1 MLARDPLKI
10 TTVYRFGDG
19 MIVALDQH
27 GEPML
32 DYQGRDVDVLDKIR
46 ARYDGPIVE
55 TDWML
60 E

>member
-1 MLARDPLKI
+1 LSCSI
-10 TTVYRFGDG
+10 SN
-19 MIVALDQH
+19 

-46 ARYDGPIVE
+46 ARYDGSIME